1 MHARRPGL
9 EPWAT
14 TTTERASVTRGS
26 IGCRERWLKP
36 AESEVDID
44 PVSAVA
50 HPMRRTL
57 DGVLVRVRVAPLA
70 LLVTASAAIH
80 FATAL
85 ARPTPDYFPDEYMYA
100 SFARSL
106 AHGHLPVVRGASV
119 QFFPL
124 LQPLLTAPA
133 WLLPSAEAGYRATQA
148 IESVLMSL
156 AAIPVYYL
164 ARRLDL
170 PARWALAAAGLS
182 LTIPALVYSSFVV
195 SEPVAYPL
203 ALAAIAAA
211 VHAIDR
217 PSPRSFALFLVFA
230 ALGMFARLQL
240 AILLPCFAVVLV
252 AVVLRE
258 RRFRAFVR
266 ANLVT
271 IGLFVV
277 VAGSLLALGPLRN
290 TGYYPSFT
298 STPEFDP
305 SSAVHLIAPD
315 ALVLA
320 FSCGFVL
327 VPGAVLGIGYALA
340 RPLQRAEFVFGALTL
355 ALTVGLFAQA
365 IVYGHATS
373 APHRFAADTNYV
385 QERYLFYLLPLW
397 TLAFLLYARRGFP
410 QRGLHAI
417 VAVTLVVFSLRLPLS
432 GYLVG
437 GNIAHSPLLFA
448 LRQLADLADSVTT
461 ASVVAVQAGAL
472 AILAL
477 LVVSFLRPRALTA
490 FALVIAGAVT
500 IAATAGAVAFN
511 VRNSQQLHDAVLDG
525 NQSAVDAAETGSA
538 TMVLFPGSA
547 QAEQVL
553 FWNSSIDRLAVLPGV
568 VRPDPFAFEQASV
581 ARDGTLLVNGVPF
594 RGDALLSTPAAGV
607 GLQNGVVLASTSDS
621 VLAHARAGLRLRY
634 LIDGSTADGWLGGFG
649 TVTVWPT
656 GGRLNGRLVL
666 SIEAPDD
673 GKTLELSFSRTHA
686 STLFRRVGAGRRADV
701 PIQFCSS
708 RPVTVAYR
716 AQPERFVLPDGF
728 VAARLVG
735 ARFVPGGC

>member
-1 MHARRPGL
+1 
-9 EPWAT
+9 
-14 TTTERASVTRGS
+14 
-26 IGCRERWLKP
+26 
-36 AESEVDID
+36 
-44 PVSAVA
+44 
-50 HPMRRTL
+50 MRRTVG
-57 DGVLVRVRVAPLA
+57 GVLVRVRVAPLA
-70 LLVTASAAIH
+70 LLVAASAAIR

-106 AHGHLPVVRGASV
+106 AHGHLPIVRGAPV
-119 QFFPL
+119 HFFPL

-203 ALAAIAAA
+203 ALAAVAAA

-217 PSPRSFALFLVFA
+217 PSPRSFALFLVLA

-266 ANLVT
+266 ANRVA
-271 IGLFVV
+271 IALFAL

-298 STPEFDP
+298 STPQFDP
-305 SSAVHLIAPD
+305 GSAVHLIAPD

-327 VPGAVLGIGYALA
+327 VPGAILGIGFALV
-340 RPLQRAEFVFGALTL
+340 RPLRRAEFVFGALTL

-373 APHRFAADTNYV
+373 APQAFADTNYV

-417 VAVTLVVFSLRLPLS
+417 VAVALVVGSLQLPLS

-448 LRQLADLADSVTT
+448 LRQLADLVNSVTT

-511 VRNSQQLHDAVLDG
+511 IRNSQELHQAVLDG

-538 TMVLFPGSA
+538 TMVLFSSSA

-568 VRPDPFAFEQASV
+568 VRPDPFAFEEASV
-581 ARDGTLLVNGVPF
+581 ARDGTLLVNGAPF

-621 VLAHARAGLRLRY
+621 VLARARTGLRLRY
-634 LIDGSTADGWLGGFG
+634 LVSGSTAHGWLASFG
-649 TVTVWPT
+649 TVTAWPT

-666 SIEAPDD
+666 SIEAPHD
-673 GKTLELSFSRTHA
+673 GKTLELSVSGAHA
-686 STLFRRVGAGRRADV
+686 STIRVGAGRRAEV

-708 RPVTVAYR
+708 QPVTVAYR
-716 AQPERFVLPDGF
+716 AQPEKFVLPDGF